1 MKKSSITI
9 VFAFYLL
16 LNSKA
21 QDFFKQTTASTNWVD
36 SVYNSL
42 SKKERVAQLMI
53 IRAHSNLGQ
62 DHVEGVT
69 KLIKKYNVGG
79 LCFFQGGPA
88 RQANLTNFYQ
98 SIAQTPL
105 MITIDAEWGVGMRLD
120 SVQNFPR
127 QLMMGALPQNQA
139 QQAVYSF
146 GKAVAHQCKRLGIH
160 VNFAPVVDVNN
171 NPNNPVIND
180 RSFGENKNKVAN
192 YGAWYTKGMQDQNVM
207 ACAKHFPGHGD
218 VAVDSHLDLPI
229 ITKSLRE
236 LQQLELYPFKKLI
249 DEKVGSVMMAH
260 LYLPSIDSTANQAS
274 SLSKNAV
281 TNLLKKEMGYNGL
294 TFTDA
299 LEMKGV
305 SKFYPA
311 GQASVQSL
319 IAGNDLLCLP
329 GDVKGSIKKVVR
341 AIRKK
346 EIDKNDF
353 EARVKK
359 VLLAK
364 YNLGLTSF
372 TSLSTENIVADLNKE
387 TQNINQQIAANAI
400 TFVKQTNPEIL
411 PLPTTVGNKDVLP
424 RVAYL
429 SIGNGKEN
437 TITKAL
443 QNGWSA
449 DVIYY
454 NNSYAKSDS
463 IKETIEPQAGIQLND
478 TKDKIEQAVK
488 CLQQIK
494 EGNYQYVIIG
504 VHNYSRRP
512 ANNFGLSNAAVYL
525 MQQLES
531 DANNLFLFF
540 GNPYAMKN
548 VCNAKNIL
556 ACYEDDA
563 ITQATTFDMLT
574 GKLKPKGE
582 LPVTVCENFKAT
594 SSITNGT
601 EPSKKKYS
609 SQTIDSIVE
618 NAIKQQAFPG
628 AVVYAYANGKEI
640 LHKAYGHTTYAKTQE
655 VTTNLLYDLASVT
668 KIAATTVAVMKLFEE
683 GKLELDKTLGDYLP
697 QVKGSNKE
705 SLTVRNI
712 LLHQAGL
719 VPFIPFYKVL
729 IDSAS
734 GIPNWNYFSKTKNE
748 KYSVQVADSLFVLT
762 AYQDTIQQRIL
773 NSKLTVANK
782 YVYSD
787 NDFIYLGKIVE
798 AITQKPL
805 PMYLQKQF
813 YKPLGMGT
821 TCFKPSNL
829 FPKQAI
835 VPTEYEN
842 HFRQQQIW
850 GHVHDEGAAL
860 MGGIAGHAG
869 LFSNAKDLAQL
880 FIMLLNN
887 GSINGINFLKPETI
901 ELFTK
906 YNSDVSR
913 RGLGFD
919 KPEKNN
925 ATSKDPYPS
934 ILASSKTYGHTGFTG
949 TCVWVD
955 PEKKLVFVFLS
966 NRVNPT
972 RNNNKLSSLAVRRN
986 LLDAV
991 YGMLEE

>member
-1 MKKSSITI
+1 MKKFLILSACFSFT
-9 VFAFYLL
+9 FL
-16 LNSKA
+16 LNAQNFFNQSTKA
-21 QDFFKQTTASTNWVD
+21 TIWVD

-62 DHVEGVT
+62 DHVDGVT

-98 SIAQTPL
+98 SITKTPL

-127 QLMMGALPQNQA
+127 QLMMGAMPQNQA

-146 GKAVAHQCKRLGIH
+146 GKAVANQCKRLGIH

-229 ITKSLRE
+229 ITKSVSE
-236 LQQLELYPFKKLI
+236 LQQLELYPFKKLV

-329 GDVKGSIKKVVR
+329 GDVKGSIKKVIR

-346 EIDKNDF
+346 EIEKTDF

-364 YNLGLTSF
+364 YNLGLTNF
-372 TSLSTENIVADLNKE
+372 TPINTENIVADLNKE
-387 TQNINQQIAANAI
+387 TQAINQQIAANAI
-400 TFVKQTNPEIL
+400 TLVKQTNPEIL

-443 QNGWSA
+443 QNAWSA
-449 DVIYY
+449 DIIYF
-454 NNSYAKSDS
+454 NNSYSKADS

-478 TKDKIEQAVK
+478 TKDKIEQATK
-488 CLQQIK
+488 CLQQLK
-494 EGNYQYVIIG
+494 EGNYQYIIIG
-504 VHNYSRRP
+504 VHNYNRRP

-525 MQQLES
+525 MQQLQTNS
-531 DANNLFLFF
+531 NNLFLFF

-548 VCNAKNIL
+548 VCNAQNIL
-556 ACYEDDA
+556 ACYEDDV
-563 ITQATTFDMLT
+563 ITQANAFDMLI

-594 SSITNGT
+594 ATTGI
-601 EPSKKKYS
+601 EPAKKK
-609 SQTIDSIVE
+609 
-618 NAIKQQAFPG
+618 
-628 AVVYAYANGKEI
+628 
-640 LHKAYGHTTYAKTQE
+640 
-655 VTTNLLYDLASVT
+655 
-668 KIAATTVAVMKLFEE
+668 
-683 GKLELDKTLGDYLP
+683 
-697 QVKGSNKE
+697 
-705 SLTVRNI
+705 
-712 LLHQAGL
+712 
-719 VPFIPFYKVL
+719 
-729 IDSAS
+729 
-734 GIPNWNYFSKTKNE
+734 
-748 KYSVQVADSLFVLT
+748 
-762 AYQDTIQQRIL
+762 
-773 NSKLTVANK
+773 
-782 YVYSD
+782 
-787 NDFIYLGKIVE
+787 
-798 AITQKPL
+798 
-805 PMYLQKQF
+805 
-813 YKPLGMGT
+813 
-821 TCFKPSNL
+821 
-829 FPKQAI
+829 
-835 VPTEYEN
+835 
-842 HFRQQQIW
+842 IW
-850 GHVHDEGAAL
+850 
-860 MGGIAGHAG
+860 
-869 LFSNAKDLAQL
+869 K
-880 FIMLLNN
+880 
-887 GSINGINFLKPETI
+887 
-901 ELFTK
+901 
-906 YNSDVSR
+906 
-913 RGLGFD
+913 
-919 KPEKNN
+919 
-925 ATSKDPYPS
+925 
-934 ILASSKTYGHTGFTG
+934 
-949 TCVWVD
+949 
-955 PEKKLVFVFLS
+955 
-966 NRVNPT
+966 
-972 RNNNKLSSLAVRRN
+972 
-986 LLDAV
+986 
-991 YGMLEE
+991 